1 MNKVEIIEEAKSML
15 GDMID
20 KYLDHLP
27 QDLAYPNES
36 IEINAAYE
44 VLCGLEVV
52 DLYTDDE
59 LYHLCKEVADE

>member
-1 MNKVEIIEEAKSML
+1 
-15 GDMID
+15 MID